1 MNILIAGYAY
11 IKENYFNTF
20 KFYPSPGSISFL
32 LPKIWKAKDGK
43 VVFHPPKGQNVFLS
57 KAYFYHSR
65 YSLVGGLLK
74 GWLPAF
80 PFVLWRLKKKKKI
93 KLVFSPSEPILL
105 TTLYQGFWSKCFGL
119 KHIIFTWENISYKK
133 KLRGFTGLIKK
144 LILWLNIYYSDGII
158 CGNKKAEA
166 IIRDLT
172 KKPTIVIPLS
182 GVDEDFFKPEERGSS
197 KEKYNLTN
205 KIVFTFVGAI
215 GHRKGIHIA
224 IEAFKDV
231 VKEIPNTQ
239 FIIAGSGEY
248 DNEIDE
254 LIKTLNLGEY
264 IIRMPWVSHS
274 ELHHILSAS
283 DIFIYPSFSYGG
295 WEEQFGYSMAEA
307 SLMEL
312 PIISTLSGSINEVV
326 IDRETGILVKP
337 EDVQSLKEAMTE
349 LGQNEDL
356 RHKMGKA
363 GRNYI
368 VNNFSNKIVAG
379 KFYEFFKKIN
389 LHS

>member
-1 MNILIAGYAY
+1 MNILISGYAY
-11 IKENYFNTF
+11 IRESFFNTF
-20 KFYPSPGSISFL
+20 RFYPESGALSFL
-32 LPKIWKAKDGK
+32 LPRDWKAKNGK
-43 VVFHPPKGQNVFLS
+43 VVFHPPKDSNIFLS
-57 KAYFYHSR
+57 KAYFYHSH
-65 YSLVGGLLK
+65 YPFMGGLLK
-74 GWLPAF
+74 GWIPAF
-80 PFVLWRLKKKKKI
+80 PLILKRLKKEKKLNI
-93 KLVFSPSEPILL
+93 VYSPSEPVLL
-105 TTLYQGFWSKCFGL
+105 TTLYQGLWSKCFGL
-119 KHIIFTWENISYKK
+119 KHVIFTWENVSYDK
-133 KLRGFTGLIKK
+133 KLRGFAGLIKK
-144 LILWLNIYYSDGII
+144 IILRLNIYYSDGII

-166 IIRDLT
+166 IIKNLT
-172 KKPTIVIPLS
+172 QKPTVVIPLS
-182 GVDEDFFKPEERGSS
+182 GVDEVFFKPEEKADS
-197 KEKYNLTN
+197 KEEYNLIS

-231 VKEIPNTQ
+231 VKEIPNARL
-239 FIIAGSGEY
+239 IIAGSGER

-254 LIKTLNLGEY
+254 LIKSLNLSDY
-264 IIRMPWVSHS
+264 IVRMSWVSHN
-274 ELHHILSAS
+274 ELRHILSAS

-312 PIISTLSGSINEVV
+312 PVISTLSGSINEVV

-337 EDVQSLKEAMTE
+337 EDVQSLREAMIE

-356 RHKMGKA
+356 RYKMGKA
-363 GRNYI
+363 GRNYA
-368 VNNFSNKIVAG
+368 VNTFSNKIVAE